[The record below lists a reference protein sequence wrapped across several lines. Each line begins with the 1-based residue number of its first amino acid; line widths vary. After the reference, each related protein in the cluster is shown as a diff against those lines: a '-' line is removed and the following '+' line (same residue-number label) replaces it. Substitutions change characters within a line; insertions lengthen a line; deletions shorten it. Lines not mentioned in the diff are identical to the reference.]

1 MPKFI
6 EDAAEGNGSSVLDK
20 IRSGLPADRALQLF
34 VTFFRRGS
42 SASAGGVSVPEP
54 KSEQADIQEWH
65 GEGKADS
72 GGTPFAGKKK

>member
-1 MPKFI
+1 MPKLI

-20 IRSGLPADRALQLF
+20 IRSGLPADRALRFF

-42 SASAGGVSVPEP
+42 SASAGSVSVPELEP
-54 KSEQADIQEWH
+54 EHADVQEWH